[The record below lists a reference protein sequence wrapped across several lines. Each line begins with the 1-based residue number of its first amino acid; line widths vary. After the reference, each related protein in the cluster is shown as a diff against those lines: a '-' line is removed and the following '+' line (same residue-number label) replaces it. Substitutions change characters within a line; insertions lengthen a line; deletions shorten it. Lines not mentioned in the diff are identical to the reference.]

1 MERKTGFEP
10 ATPSLA
16 RRCSTTEPLPPPS
29 ANYIFPEPFFNLPLT
44 MQILRLRLDS
54 NQRYFGKRKK
64 PVPQIRKFID
74 IDALPERVFA
84 KATDPS
90 LQPTWMTFLKEIE
103 IISGDGK
110 SAGTKDRSVMKLGP
124 VPQSSEGEWIE
135 YREPETFA
143 RKMRGGL
150 EMESR
155 MSIQPHGR
163 WHPRRMANSL

>member
-1 MERKTGFEP
+1 M
-10 ATPSLA
+10 
-16 RRCSTTEPLPPPS
+16 
-29 ANYIFPEPFFNLPLT
+29 
-44 MQILRLRLDS
+44 
-54 NQRYFGKRKK
+54 
-64 PVPQIRKFID
+64 PQIRKFID

-135 YREPETFA
+135 YREPDAFA

-155 MSIQPHGR
+155 ISFNRTADGTHVEWQIRYKPPLGLIGIAGDVLFMNRLFQNYVEG
-163 WHPRRMANSL
+163 SLELLKAQLEP